1 VASPK
6 KHQASGAGGKGSTAG
21 GAGHGV
27 AAHENH
33 GIGRYVLIWV
43 ILMVLTVVTVV
54 TGKMTA
60 NIYLAMGI
68 AITKATL
75 VVLFFMHLWDEG
87 GVNRM
92 VFVVSL
98 TFVAVLLLFTFGD
111 LMTRNPMTLPNEGP
125 QPYRATSGS
134 HEAAPPAAH

>member
-1 VASPK
+1 MAS
-6 KHQASGAGGKGSTAG
+6 S
-21 GAGHGV
+21 GAGHGA

-33 GIGRYVLIWV
+33 GIGRYVAIWLI
-43 ILMVLTVVTVV
+43 LLLLTVVTVV

-68 AITKATL
+68 ALTKATL

-92 VFVVSL
+92 VFVVSAI
-98 TFVAVLLLFTFGD
+98 FVAVLMLFTFGD

-125 QPYRATSGS
+125 QPYHPGGSGS
-134 HEAAPPAAH
+134 HEATPPAQH